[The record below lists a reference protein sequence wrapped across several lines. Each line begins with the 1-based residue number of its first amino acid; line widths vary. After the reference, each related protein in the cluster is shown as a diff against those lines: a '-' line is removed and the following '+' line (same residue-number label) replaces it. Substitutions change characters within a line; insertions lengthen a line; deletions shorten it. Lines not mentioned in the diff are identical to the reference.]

1 MARKRASKSKA
12 GQVTARLGERKRSLY
27 DAAQI
32 AAEPDVAKI
41 LAGYREVDRTAN
53 SYRHRPRASRIV
65 AELEHLLTLDHVLD
79 LPARDRAKSYL
90 IWLKDIYRLPRFYRF
105 YPRDHVPAGGRP
117 YDEEVVRVEHFGQ
130 VSTSSGLRTFASG
143 FASFNAGSGVFTIV
157 GYSMGTDADLRG
169 GPIVTLET
177 DEHPADITLT
187 ANFLLDHQYQLSAS
201 INPAFQ
207 PGFPTT
213 TYPDSVDIDLMFD
226 IHIRNKNGA
235 SIFDPGATKRIKR
248 AELHPDS
255 SLPRYVA
262 GTQDIASG
270 SSMQGSAVA
279 VPISFEHTIS
289 VPANCRVQVGA
300 ISAAFVVA
308 GGYRGG
314 ETHRYLGVADGR
326 ASGQVTSIEAMVF
339 T

>member
-1 MARKRASKSKA
+1 VKKQIPISK
-12 GQVTARLGERKRSLY
+12 GQHVTPRLGERKRALY

-32 AAEPDVAKI
+32 EAEPDIARI
-41 LAGYREVDRTAN
+41 LSAYREEAHARN
-53 SYRHRPRASRIV
+53 SYHHAPRASRVV

-79 LPARDRAKSYL
+79 LPVRDRAKSHL
-90 IWLKDIYRLPRFYRF
+90 VWLRDIYRLPRWYRF
-105 YPRDHVPAGGRP
+105 YPRDHVPAGGKP
-117 YDEEVVRVEHFGQ
+117 YDEEFVRVQQFGQ
-130 VSTSSGLRTFASG
+130 VNTSSGPTTFASG
-143 FASFNAGSGVFTIV
+143 FASFNAGSGVFSLA
-157 GYSMGTDADLRG
+157 GYSMGTDADVRA

-177 DEHPADITLT
+177 DQHPADIMLT

-207 PGFPTT
+207 SASSTLIT
-213 TYPDSVDIDLMFD
+213 PDLVDIDLMFD
-226 IHIRNKNGA
+226 IHIRSQSGA

-248 AELHPDS
+248 AELHPDR

-270 SSMQGSAVA
+270 SSMQGSDVA
-279 VPISFEHTIS
+279 VPVSFEHTIS

-300 ISAAFVVA
+300 VAAAFVVA
-308 GGYRGG
+308 GGYRGS
-314 ETHRYLGVADGR
+314 ETSRYLGIADGR